1 VVESNGDPVRKAVV
15 TVTWQGQPRSWA
27 TQRTDA
33 SGKFQF
39 ENLPAGKY
47 DLRATKAG
55 IGTAVYGAT
64 TTHELGD
71 VLILE
76 DGGTLSGLKL
86 RFIHTSS
93 VTGRVVDAEGD
104 PVQGANVS
112 LMRAGRNLGQRVL
125 VNTRQAMSNDRGEYR
140 ITGIDP
146 GQYYLHAAIYNTGRA
161 RRLASGQFLGGA
173 TETKDAVPIVI
184 KSGENATGLDFRLT
198 TAPGVEIHGHL
209 TGLPGGP
216 QTDPQHDDDE
226 ALHPTPQVFLSRADD
241 SMIGWRQGTAANPN
255 DGVFYLP
262 EVPAGRY
269 RVQASVQIGKRGY
282 SAWQI
287 IDVQPG
293 MGDLEVP
300 MVANGSVKGQFII
313 EGESAQK
320 PSNFQMTLNAPN
332 VQSIPAK
339 VAADGTFELEQ
350 VPAGEWT
357 VNLNPVPRGG
367 YIKSIHLGDK
377 DVRFSKFTVEP
388 GSDAVMKVV
397 VSMRTATIEGDTGSK
412 RAGVL
417 LAPIGEFHDLTR
429 FYYSVASDD
438 EGKFKMLGIAPGK
451 YRVFALEKMAAAN
464 FRSPEAADQLGEL
477 GEEIELTEGA
487 HVTVH
492 PRLIPTERAREALP

>member
-1 VVESNGDPVRKAVV
+1 MLVRVLKRRQSYSVKPWRSAVTSLSKMSGAAARLLFAVTSVAFAQHGTISGTVVESNGDPVRKAVV

-173 TETKDAVPIVI
+173 TETKD
-184 KSGENATGLDFRLT
+184 
-198 TAPGVEIHGHL
+198 
-209 TGLPGGP
+209 
-216 QTDPQHDDDE
+216 
-226 ALHPTPQVFLSRADD
+226 
-241 SMIGWRQGTAANPN
+241 
-255 DGVFYLP
+255 
-262 EVPAGRY
+262 
-269 RVQASVQIGKRGY
+269 
-282 SAWQI
+282 
-287 IDVQPG
+287 
-293 MGDLEVP
+293 
-300 MVANGSVKGQFII
+300 
-313 EGESAQK
+313 
-320 PSNFQMTLNAPN
+320 
-332 VQSIPAK
+332 
-339 VAADGTFELEQ
+339 
-350 VPAGEWT
+350 
-357 VNLNPVPRGG
+357 
-367 YIKSIHLGDK
+367 
-377 DVRFSKFTVEP
+377 
-388 GSDAVMKVV
+388 
-397 VSMRTATIEGDTGSK
+397 
-412 RAGVL
+412 
-417 LAPIGEFHDLTR
+417 
-429 FYYSVASDD
+429 
-438 EGKFKMLGIAPGK
+438 
-451 YRVFALEKMAAAN
+451 
-464 FRSPEAADQLGEL
+464 RSE
-477 GEEIELTEGA
+477 
-487 HVTVH
+487 
-492 PRLIPTERAREALP
+492 